1 MALVNPNIAM
11 SFRQPEFQVPNAL
24 AQYGQVAAIQNAQ
37 NQNQLA
43 QFQMAAAK
51 RAEEATAV
59 QNELMAK
66 HFDPAKGG
74 VNMSA
79 LVAEAAQRGQG
90 GIIPGLLKT
99 ETERQSAA
107 AALKKTEGDIAK
119 NEFDLQQKKFSKAW
133 QSAGAASTPQIA
145 IEQLTKAVK
154 NGEIDMVTATREIQ
168 NLKNMPP
175 EQYRDWRAN
184 KILALMDAKDQL
196 GFILPKNV
204 RQDAGGTILTIQDN
218 PMMEGYGLPVQG
230 MAPIKKTPTIGEMTA
245 QGQLSLA
252 QQKFAFE
259 KANPGYEL
267 KEGEDGTMY
276 GVNKRTLQ
284 AMPVMMG
291 GTAPAAAP
299 AAGGPRVP
307 QAGAGQAIP
316 GMPSVLDQ
324 PVAATPVAGAQ
335 PLKGKGT
342 ALNEGQGNATAFG
355 MRMAESHK
363 LLSELEKAG
372 TTSGG
377 RIKGAVQG
385 TLSSLVPYQGERLA
399 EGAGAVMNVMPG
411 FLGGPNE
418 NQQAYMQGKE
428 NFITAVLRKESGA
441 AIGADEYSREDRKYF
456 PQAGDSE
463 KVIKQKQRARELAID
478 AMKIQAGPGAK
489 NIGGAGGVP
498 GGGLIPGA
506 TPNNP
511 FGLPGL

>member
-230 MAPIKKTPTIGEMTA
+230 MAPIKKTPTIAESTA
-245 QGQLSLA
+245 QGQLAVAQNRLA
-252 QQKFAFE
+252 NEQDPNVVARQVV
-259 KANPGYEL
+259 GD
-267 KEGEDGTMY
+267 DGTVTNY
-276 GVNKRTLQ
+276 NKFGQVIGTQKGVGKKSATYAKTEAQKATMAKDLD
-284 AMPVMMG
+284 
-291 GTAPAAAP
+291 TA
-299 AAGGPRVP
+299 
-307 QAGAGQAIP
+307 I
-316 GMPSVLDQ
+316 
-324 PVAATPVAGAQ
+324 
-335 PLKGKGT
+335 
-342 ALNEGQGNATAFG
+342 
-355 MRMAESHK
+355 
-363 LLSELEKAG
+363 SELEKV
-372 TTSGG
+372 T
-377 RIKGAVQG
+377 
-385 TLSSLVPYQGERLA
+385 
-399 EGAGAVMNVMPG
+399 
-411 FLGGPNE
+411 
-418 NQQAYMQGKE
+418 
-428 NFITAVLRKESGA
+428 
-441 AIGADEYSREDRKYF
+441 
-456 PQAGDSE
+456 
-463 KVIKQKQRARELAID
+463 QK
-478 AMKIQAGPGAK
+478 
-489 NIGGAGGVP
+489 
-498 GGGLIPGA
+498 GGLIDQSTGSYLGKAVDIGARVFGQAMPGDIA
-506 TPNNP
+506 AGQLAPIADLALKMVPRFEGPQSNADTTSYKQAA
-511 FGLPGL
+511 GQLADSTLPAEIRKAAGKEVLRLMKARKNQFVTSDMASGNTAVPTSVAPPEGFVPD